1 MLSFTCFGKM
11 QGNFRYPKEDGGL
24 PAWFDAMEKKVMKGA
39 DFKSVHLMRPNFTV
53 NCVSA
58 ENVGQWKEVMPAVYR
73 ASEFSDGLMTD
84 KKDVALA
91 MANADCPA
99 AIIYDEGAERLA
111 LLHCGFK
118 CLVQSD
124 GGIGIFEEFFSKY
137 GFNKGTVKVR
147 MAFGIGPCCYGIDT
161 LPSLHG
167 NALVEQL
174 PLAIAERGP
183 RVGKPSIDLFGLMRM
198 QLRKIGLHEHQLE
211 SFMMP
216 KCTACHQV
224 NDNRAFHSNVYDGPD
239 GGRNLVLAWMH

>member
-1 MLSFTCFGKM
+1 VLSFTCFGKM

-99 AIIYDEGAERLA
+99 AIIYDEGAEQLA

-118 CLVQSD
+118 CLVQPD

-161 LPSLHG
+161 LPTLHA
-167 NALVEQL
+167 NARVDRL
-174 PLAIAERGP
+174 PVSSAVHGP
-183 RVGKPSIDLFGLMRM
+183 RQGKQSIDLFELMRL
-198 QLRKIGLHEHQLE
+198 QLMSLGLEDRQIVR
-211 SFMMP
+211 FNMP
-216 KCTACHQV
+216 QCTACANVGGEPQYY
-224 NDNRAFHSNVYDGPD
+224 SNVYGGPD